1 MMIDAA
7 TEAGSVFMSVEKVNK
22 HRLPVELEDF
32 CKHAREMGKA
42 TRRNEEKV
50 AGFTPE
56 EVEMIAR
63 RYIHCSAHWNAVEL
77 NPEGGLHGGAAATKI
92 VGFVNRPDETGTERF
107 TTWTENRDENT

>member
-1 MMIDAA
+1 M
-7 TEAGSVFMSVEKVNK
+7 K
-22 HRLPVELEDF
+22 
-32 CKHAREMGKA
+32 
-42 TRRNEEKV
+42 KV

-92 VGFVNRPDETGTERF
+92 VGFVNRPDEN
-107 TTWTENRDENT
+107 WNRTIYNMDGKQR